1 VQQRRLEDRIRS
13 LCAELLRERDHLQI
27 GKLSGQL
34 RSQLHTYVEE
44 LRKQFA
50 VYPGVQAYRRET
62 DAIPNAPPVPHIPE
76 AAAPSP
82 VIHPKP
88 EVTMDASGDK
98 NGPGEM
104 KAS

>member
-1 VQQRRLEDRIRS
+1 MQRRRLEDRIRS
-13 LCAELLRERDHLQI
+13 LCTELLKERDHLQI
-27 GKLSGQL
+27 QKLSGQL

-62 DAIPNAPPVPHIPE
+62 DAIRNAPPVPHISE

-82 VIHPKP
+82 VIHPKA
-88 EVTMDASGDK
+88 EVTMDANEDG
-98 NGPGEM
+98 NGPSEL

>member
-1 VQQRRLEDRIRS
+1 MLRRFEDRIRR
-13 LCAELLRERDHLQI
+13 LCAELLEESDQTRIQE
-27 GKLSGQL
+27 LSGQL

-50 VYPGVQAYRRET
+50 VYPGVQAYRRTT
-62 DAIPNAPPVPHIPE
+62 DAVPNAPPVPHIPE
-76 AAAPSP
+76 ASAPSP
-82 VIHPKP
+82 VMHPKP

-98 NGPGEM
+98 NGPSEM